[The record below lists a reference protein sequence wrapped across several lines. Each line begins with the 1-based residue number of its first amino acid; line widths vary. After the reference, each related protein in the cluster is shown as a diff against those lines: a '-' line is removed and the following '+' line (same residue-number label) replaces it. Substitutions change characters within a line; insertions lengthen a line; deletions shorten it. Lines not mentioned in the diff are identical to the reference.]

1 MENINLNRWAKLAGI
16 NEEEPI
22 PKNNIEIFSK
32 ATSIFPDLSK
42 QIERDKPKILFSGMG
57 SSSYLKSSGRLDLNK
72 ISGIKY
78 DMGGED
84 LEDIYNPDK
93 NTFEINYDNYSDVL
107 ERDKELKKL
116 GFGGY
121 IEADLTK
128 SQTFPKANG
137 INITNTVVFFPDS
150 AATVAKT
157 IDNSLNSGGLLFI
170 WDHYE
175 SVQNM
180 LSVLSS
186 YKILEIYPMNLDEFS
201 DSFEDDYNEYGEFS
215 GDEIGILLKK

>member
-1 MENINLNRWAKLAGI
+1 MIKLLDILFENLG
-16 NEEEPI
+16 
-22 PKNNIEIFSK
+22 NNIEIFNK
-32 ATSIFPDLSK
+32 ATSVFPNLSK
-42 QIERDKPKILFSGMG
+42 QIKRDKPKIMFNNMG
-57 SSSYLKSSGRLDLNK
+57 SSPYLKSSGRLDLNK

-84 LEDIYNPDK
+84 LEDMYSPDK
-93 NTFEINYDNYSDVL
+93 NIFEINYDNYFDAL
-107 ERDKELKKL
+107 KRDKELKKL

-137 INITNTVVFFPDS
+137 INITNTVAFFPDS

-170 WDHYE
+170 WDHYNT
-175 SVQNM
+175 VQKM
-180 LSVLSS
+180 LNVLSS
-186 YKILEIYPMNLDEFS
+186 YKILEIYPINLDELD
-201 DSFEDDYNEYGEFS
+201 DSFEDDFNEYGDFS
-215 GDEIGILLKK
+215 GDEVGILLKK